1 MEIRE
6 LEFSERSLKEID
18 DICEYIEYKW
28 SLNSKEKFL
37 KLLKRNIDL
46 IEENPTLFQISY
58 YKNLHKC
65 VVSKQTTIFYKF
77 NDYKIQ
83 IISVFD
89 TRQNPKKIKKIN

>member
-46 IEENPTLFQISY
+46 IEGNPTLFQISY
-58 YKNLHKC
+58 YK
-65 VVSKQTTIFYKF
+65 
-77 NDYKIQ
+77 IQ
-83 IISVFD
+83 IISVFEK
-89 TRQNPKKIKKIN
+89 RQNPKKIKKIK